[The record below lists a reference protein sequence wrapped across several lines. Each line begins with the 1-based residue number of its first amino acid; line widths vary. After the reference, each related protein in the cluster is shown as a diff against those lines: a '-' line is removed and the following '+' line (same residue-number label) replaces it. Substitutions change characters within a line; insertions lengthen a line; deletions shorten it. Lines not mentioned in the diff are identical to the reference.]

1 LCYRFDVQYRRL
13 SALIEADPLLLLK
26 LASVCPIEEAP
37 TLFMNIPVY
46 ICVAWV
52 IEVLVKGGK
61 ISSQWVKTLV
71 QKVDLL
77 TEKLKHSSTPTTEK
91 EFQDLHLASQ
101 ASSQLLTELK
111 FKTEEK
117 LTNNAVLCMKAA
129 LSLVLYTTQQL
140 SVSQSDDS
148 FVECKPCKSIVK
160 RDIFVS
166 LQQTL
171 SEWISA
177 VLGSGDIKVKKPRT
191 EIDLWYGILSVD
203 CPPPLKEE
211 WIAVNKSVLE
221 SRVTNVNPELRVDLL
236 VYIEKHCIETSKPV
250 LQIIT
255 NVVIQA
261 TAEGLNLL
269 CERYVN
275 LHV

>member
-1 LCYRFDVQYRRL
+1 MVFTYFDNN
-13 SALIEADPLLLLK
+13 
-26 LASVCPIEEAP
+26 C
-37 TLFMNIPVY
+37 TLF
-46 ICVAWV
+46 
-52 IEVLVKGGK
+52 L
-61 ISSQWVKTLV
+61 
-71 QKVDLL
+71 
-77 TEKLKHSSTPTTEK
+77 HR
-91 EFQDLHLASQ
+91 FQDLHLASQ

-191 EIDLWYGILSVD
+191 EID
-203 CPPPLKEE
+203 
-211 WIAVNKSVLE
+211 VNIFFFV
-221 SRVTNVNPELRVDLL
+221 
-236 VYIEKHCIETSKPV
+236 ITSSYP
-250 LQIIT
+250 
-255 NVVIQA
+255 IQCA
-261 TAEGLNLL
+261 
-269 CERYVN
+269 YW
-275 LHV
+275 HYF